1 MNKFEQ
7 FLAES
12 LMQINEIGDTERG
25 REFIRKAWKKR
36 KSQVDKATDTVQKD
50 LAKHGAAAAPD
61 RETADKMARA
71 EAQVNKVAGYMGG
84 RLSGELVGA
93 TLPKKSDPGGKIA
106 KELADTGAS
115 MGYKGAKKEFADTTA
130 KITAKAKKKNWG
142 PTGKSTKSAAKKIE
156 SDSRKLNWEQDKG
169 SGIGRN

>member
-1 MNKFEQ
+1 
-7 FLAES
+7 
-12 LMQINEIGDTERG
+12 
-25 REFIRKAWKKR
+25 
-36 KSQVDKATDTVQKD
+36 
-50 LAKHGAAAAPD
+50 
-61 RETADKMARA
+61 
-71 EAQVNKVAGYMGG
+71 MGG

-130 KITAKAKKKNWG
+130 RITAKAKKKNWG